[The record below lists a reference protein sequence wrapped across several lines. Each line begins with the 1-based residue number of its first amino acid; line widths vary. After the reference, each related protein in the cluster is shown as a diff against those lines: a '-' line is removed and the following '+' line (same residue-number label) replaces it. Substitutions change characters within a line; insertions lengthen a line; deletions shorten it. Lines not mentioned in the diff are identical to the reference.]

1 LNVVE
6 NQPLPGR
13 DIEVYREVLKMVEKD
28 YALGWPGIP
37 PRWTSSAKS
46 GVGTSFDRVSRVWF
60 TLSHGIF
67 NEIYY
72 PHLDQACTRD
82 MGMIVTGDG
91 FFSEEKRHTDSRLL
105 YLAEGVPAYK
115 VINTCN
121 QGRYRI
127 EKEIITDPERDSVLQ
142 LTSFTPLTGSLED
155 YRLYVL
161 LAPHIGNRGY
171 GNTAWVGS
179 VKGMPMLF
187 AQRGGIVLALAC
199 SASWVKRS
207 AGFVGFSDGWQDLKK
222 NGQMTWEYTR
232 AENGNV
238 ALTGEIGLSQASG
251 RFMVVAGFGSTEA
264 EAGNCV
270 RASLL
275 TGFDAA
281 REKYMTDWQ
290 GWQNGLL
297 PLDGK
302 IQHGHNIYR
311 VSTQVAHTHK
321 SKRFLGSAIASL
333 SIPWGTSKGDDD
345 IGGYHLVWTRDLSE
359 TIGGLLASGAH
370 DAVLDSLLYL
380 EVTQEED
387 GHWPQNMWMDGTHY
401 WSGIQMDETA
411 FPILLVDLALRE
423 KAMDED
429 GAAKYWPMVK
439 KAASYILVNGPVTQ
453 QDRWEEQSG
462 YSPFTLAIEISAL
475 LVAADLAERQ
485 GELDAA
491 AYMRETADSWN
502 DRVEH
507 WIYVTGTELAT
518 KHGVEGYYM
527 PAAPPGQGGGTQD
540 SVSTD
545 ALALVRFGLRKPDD
559 PRILNTIKV
568 VDGAL
573 KVDTPYGPAWHRH
586 GNDGYGEHADG
597 SPYNG
602 GGIGR
607 AWPLLT
613 GERAHYELAAGRR
626 GEAEKLMKAMEAFA
640 NEGGLIPEQVWD
652 TDDIPERELYRGRPS
667 GSAMPLVW
675 AHAEYIKLRR
685 SLRDG
690 KVFDTPQQ
698 TVRRYLV
705 EETHGNYAA
714 WRFNN
719 KRRCIPAGMT
729 LRIEALKAALV
740 RWSSDGW
747 KTVQQTGTTDTGMGV
762 YIADLP
768 TEALSAGTA
777 LKFTFYWQEAGR
789 WEGVDY
795 EAVFGAPSCG

>member
-1 LNVVE
+1 LIE
-6 NQPLPGR
+6 N
-13 DIEVYREVLKMVEKD
+13 D
-28 YALGWPGIP
+28 YVPGWPGIP

-72 PHLDQACTRD
+72 PHVDQACTRD
-82 MGMIVTGDG
+82 MGLIVTDGGG
-91 FFSEEKRHTDSRLL
+91 FFSEEKRHTDSRIL
-105 YLAEGVPAYK
+105 YPAEGVPAYK
-115 VINTCN
+115 LINTCK

-142 LTSFTPLTGSLED
+142 QTRFTPLIGTLED
-155 YRLYVL
+155 YHLYVL
-161 LAPHIGNRGY
+161 LAPHIGNHGY
-171 GNTAWVGS
+171 GNTAWAGS

-187 AQRGGIVLALAC
+187 AQRGGVVLALAC
-199 SASWVKRS
+199 SAPWLKRS
-207 AGFVGFSDGWQDLKK
+207 AGFVGFSDGWQDLRQ
-222 NGQMTWEYTR
+222 NGRMTWEHVR

-238 ALTGEIGLSQASG
+238 ALTGEIGLKQAG
-251 RFMVVAGFGSTEA
+251 GQFMLVVGFGSTEA

-281 REKYMTDWQ
+281 REKYIADWQ
-290 GWQNGLL
+290 EWQKGLL

-302 IQHGHNIYR
+302 ERYGHDIYR
-311 VSTQVAHTHK
+311 VSTQVAHVHK

-401 WSGIQMDETA
+401 WGGIQMDETA

-475 LVAADLAERQ
+475 LVAADLAERH

-491 AYMRETADSWN
+491 AYMRDTADSWN
-502 DRVEH
+502 DRVEN
-507 WIYVTGTELAT
+507 WIYVSGTELA
-518 KHGVEGYYM
+518 KNCGVEGYYM
-527 PAAPPGQGGGTQD
+527 PEAYVESLEGASCRKGNLPSGLGAQD
-540 SVSTD
+540 TVSTD
-545 ALALVRFGLRKPDD
+545 ALALVRFGLRRPDD
-559 PRILNTIKV
+559 PRILNTVKV
-568 VDGAL
+568 IDGML
-573 KVDTPYGPAWHRH
+573 KVETEYGTAWRRH
-586 GNDGYGEHADG
+586 ANDGYGEHADG

-602 GGIGR
+602 SGIGR

-613 GERAHYELAAGRR
+613 GERAHYELAAGRP
-626 GEAEKLMKAMEAFA
+626 GEAEKLMKAMESFA
-640 NEGGLIPEQVWD
+640 NEGGLIPEQIWD
-652 TDDIPERELYRGRPS
+652 TEDIPKRSLYRGRPS

-690 KVFDTPQQ
+690 KVFDMPRQ

-705 EETHGNYAA
+705 EETHSSYAA

-719 KRRCIPAGMT
+719 KCRCIPAGMT

-740 RWSSDGW
+740 HWSSDGW
-747 KTVQQTGTTDTGMGV
+747 KTVQEAGTTDTGMGV

-768 TEALSAGTA
+768 TEDLPAGTT

-789 WEGVDY
+789 WEGADY
-795 EAVFGAPSCG
+795 EVVFGAPKCD

>member
-1 LNVVE
+1 VIE
-6 NQPLPGR
+6 N
-13 DIEVYREVLKMVEKD
+13 D
-28 YALGWPGIP
+28 YVPGWPGIP

-72 PHLDQACTRD
+72 PHVDQACTRD
-82 MGMIVTGDG
+82 MGLIVTEGSG

-105 YLAEGVPAYK
+105 YPAEGVPAYK
-115 VINTCN
+115 LINTCK
-121 QGRYRI
+121 QGRYHI

-142 LTSFTPLTGSLED
+142 LTTFTPLMGRLED
-155 YRLYVL
+155 YHLCVL
-161 LAPHIGNRGY
+161 LAPHIGNHGY
-171 GNTAWVGS
+171 GNTAWAGS

-187 AQRGGIVLALAC
+187 AQRGGVVLALAC
-199 SASWVKRS
+199 SAPWLKRS
-207 AGFVGFSDGWQDLKK
+207 AGFVGFSDGWQDLRQ
-222 NGQMTWEYTR
+222 NGRMTWEHAR

-238 ALTGEIGLSQASG
+238 ALTGEIGLKQAG
-251 RFMVVAGFGSTEA
+251 GQFMLVVGFGSTEA
-264 EAGNCV
+264 EAGNCA

-281 REKYMTDWQ
+281 REKYIADWQ
-290 GWQNGLL
+290 EWQKGLL
-297 PLDGK
+297 PLDGTAR
-302 IQHGHNIYR
+302 HGHDIYR
-311 VSTQVAHTHK
+311 VSTQVAHVHK

-401 WSGIQMDETA
+401 WGGIQMDETA

-475 LVAADLAERQ
+475 LVAADLAERH

-491 AYMRETADSWN
+491 AYMRDTADSWN
-502 DRVEH
+502 DRVEN
-507 WIYVTGTELAT
+507 WIYVSGTELA
-518 KHGVEGYYM
+518 KNYGVEGYYM
-527 PAAPPGQGGGTQD
+527 PEAYVESLEGASCRKGNLPSGLGAQD
-540 SVSTD
+540 TVSTD
-545 ALALVRFGLRKPDD
+545 ALALVRFGLRRPDD
-559 PRILNTIKV
+559 PRILNTVKV
-568 VDGAL
+568 IDGML
-573 KVDTPYGPAWHRH
+573 KVETEYGPAWRRH
-586 GNDGYGEHADG
+586 ANDGYGEHADG

-602 GGIGR
+602 SGIGR

-613 GERAHYELAAGRR
+613 GERAHYELAAGRP
-626 GEAEKLMKAMEAFA
+626 GEAEKLMKAMESFA
-640 NEGGLIPEQVWD
+640 NEGGLIPEQIWD
-652 TDDIPERELYRGRPS
+652 TEDIPKRSLYRGRPS

-690 KVFDTPQQ
+690 TVFDMPRQ

-705 EETHGNYAA
+705 EETHGSYAT

-719 KRRCIPAGMT
+719 KCRNIPAGMT
-729 LRIEALKAALV
+729 LRIEALKPALV

-747 KTVQQTGTTDTGMGV
+747 KTVQEAPTTDTGMGV

-768 TEALSAGTA
+768 TEALSARTE
-777 LKFTFYWQEAGR
+777 LKFTFYWQEAAR
-789 WEGVDY
+789 WEGADY
-795 EAVFGAPSCG
+795 EVVFGAPKCD